1 MKEKEE
7 IMRIF
12 ILSFFLFF
20 LFLSSCSTIRVEGNA
35 KLVPHSPEYICKKVS
50 EKRAYYLL
58 WGLIPISNN
67 STEDIIPPGK
77 DIRIETK
84 FTGMDI
90 LIGLAANI
98 LIPTTISS
106 MTAEVYICSKE

>member
-1 MKEKEE
+1 MKKL
-7 IMRIF
+7 F
-12 ILSFFLFF
+12 LSFIFLFF
-20 LFLSSCSTIRVEGNA
+20 VFSTGCSTIKIEGNA

-77 DIRIETK
+77 EIKVETK
-84 FTGMDI
+84 YTGMDI
-90 LIGLAANI
+90 LIGIAANI

-106 MTAEVYICSKE
+106 MTAEVYTCSKE

>member
-1 MKEKEE
+1 MKK
-7 IMRIF
+7 F
-12 ILSFFLFF
+12 ILPLFLFF
-20 LFLSSCSTIRVEGNA
+20 SLSFIGCSTIKVEGDA

-77 DIRIETK
+77 EIKVETK
-84 FTGMDI
+84 YTGIDV
-90 LIGLAANI
+90 LIGIAANI

-106 MTAEVYICSKE
+106 MTAEVYTCSKE